1 MFKQN
6 SENPVECL
14 EDNRLEVDSFQ
25 TLTMSS
31 GLSSSE
37 TVGPTNPE
45 SKTLRFPANGLRVNK
60 KTSEGIL
67 RLEFIFQAE
76 CL

>member
-1 MFKQN
+1 
-6 SENPVECL
+6 
-14 EDNRLEVDSFQ
+14 
-25 TLTMSS
+25 MSS
-31 GLSSSE
+31 GLSLSE

-45 SKTLRFPANGLRVNK
+45 SKTLRVPADGLRVIK

-67 RLEFIFQAE
+67 SLEFIFQAN